1 MFRLSWA
8 LGALLLLLAA
18 PALAAAPD
26 AGVKPRIAILYFE
39 PRTNDPDMIVFA
51 KGLAEL
57 MINDLLATD
66 AVRVVERARL
76 EEIINELKLGESRFA
91 DKSTFAKI
99 GKVLGTDYLVTGSIV
114 MVAKGKYMLSPRL
127 TESESAEFVKGL
139 TNIPLDADDVLA
151 GEQKAVA
158 DIAALLAQ
166 RGVLGMTEPPKR
178 NHKLPMS
185 TGLKYAKALD
195 AKDKKDKAKQKD
207 LLSEVVKEQPD
218 FKLAQLDLLSLRD

>member
-1 MFRLSWA
+1 MFRLSV
-8 LGALLLLLAA
+8 LLLLLAA
-18 PALAAAPD
+18 PVFAATPD
-26 AGVKPRIAILYFE
+26 AGVKPRIAVLYFE
-39 PRTNDPDMIVFA
+39 PRTADPDMIIFT

-99 GKVLGTDYLVTGSIV
+99 GNVLGADYLVTGSLLN
-114 MVAKGKYMLSPRL
+114 MGKGKYMLVPRMSV
-127 TESESAEFVKGL
+127 TQSTEFVALK
-139 TNIPLDADDVLA
+139 NIPFDVDDVLA
-151 GEQKAVA
+151 GEQQLVS
-158 DIAALLAQ
+158 DIAAVLTK
-166 RGVLGMTEPPKR
+166 RGVVGVVEPPKR
-178 NHKLPMS
+178 NHKLSMP
-185 TGLKYAKALD
+185 TGMKYAKALE
-195 AKDKKDKAKQKD
+195 AKDKKDKATQKQ